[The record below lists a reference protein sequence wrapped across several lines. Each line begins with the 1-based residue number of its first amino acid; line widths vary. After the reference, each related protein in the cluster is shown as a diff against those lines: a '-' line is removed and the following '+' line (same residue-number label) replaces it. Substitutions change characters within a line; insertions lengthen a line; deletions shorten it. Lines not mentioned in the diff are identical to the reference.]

1 MPLTLLLDDGIVVTR
16 ARDACRRS
24 DEGAAVEYSDLRCMC
39 VLVRKGPSM
48 TSLEYFSTP
57 ESLLPTELAFGEL
70 VVRDSPS
77 SSHQAAVGSFFVAL
91 REHVRAHGL
100 GDVWVAPLDVVL
112 DEPRALIVQPD
123 LFYVSRNR
131 AGIVKKRIHGAPDL
145 VVEVLSPRPRVGDF
159 DRRLEWF
166 AAYGVEECWAYH
178 QLEQRLEIIT
188 FADARVDR
196 RMMFEADA
204 SIASPCL
211 PGFSLTLRQILER

>member
-1 MPLTLLLDDGIVVTR
+1 MFLTLPRDDGIVVER
-16 ARDACRRS
+16 ARDACQRS
-24 DEGAAVEYSDLRCMC
+24 DEGAAMEYSDLRDMC
-39 VLVRKGPSM
+39 VLVRKRPGM

-57 ESLLPTELAFGEL
+57 ESVLPTELAFGEL

-77 SSHQAAVGSFFVAL
+77 SSHQAAVGSFFVVL
-91 REHVRAHGL
+91 REHVRAQRL

-112 DEPRALIVQPD
+112 DEARALIVQPD
-123 LFYVSRNR
+123 LFYVSRDR
-131 AGIVKKRIHGAPDL
+131 AGIVKKRVHGAPDL

-159 DRRLEWF
+159 DRRLDWF

-178 QLEQRLEIIT
+178 QPEQLLEIIT

-196 RMMFEADA
+196 RMFDADA
-204 SIASPCL
+204 AIASPCL